1 MESRT
6 KFAGHAL
13 HPILIV
19 FPLGLLVT
27 AVAFDLVYLVTDRE
41 SFAPAAAFTIAAGL
55 IGGALAGLVGLV
67 DWLALPGGTRAK
79 RVGLLHGAVNLAV
92 LALFAASWLLRLG
105 EDAWGADGAG
115 VRPRGRRRRARGLR
129 RLVGRRA
136 GRAPGRGRRRRRQPE
151 RAQLAGGEVAAPGR
165 PPALAVVDRPALSAA
180 GGRRAQDRGTR
191 AGERPTTLR
200 VSIGA

>member
-1 MESRT
+1 PGRLAARPDGKPRCGRVPCARPRRSTMESRT

-79 RVGLLHGAVNLAV
+79 RVGLLHGAVNLVV
-92 LALFAASWLLRLG
+92 LSLFAASWLLRLG
-105 EDAWGADGAG
+105 EDAWEPTGLAFALG
-115 VRPRGRRRRARGLR
+115 V
-129 RLVGRRA
+129 VGVVL
-136 GRAPGRGRRRRRQPE
+136 GGFGGW
-151 RAQLAGGEVAAPGR
+151 LGGELV
-165 PPALAVVDRPALSAA
+165 
-180 GGRRAQDRGTR
+180 
-191 AGERPTTLR
+191 ERLG
-200 VSIGA
+200 V